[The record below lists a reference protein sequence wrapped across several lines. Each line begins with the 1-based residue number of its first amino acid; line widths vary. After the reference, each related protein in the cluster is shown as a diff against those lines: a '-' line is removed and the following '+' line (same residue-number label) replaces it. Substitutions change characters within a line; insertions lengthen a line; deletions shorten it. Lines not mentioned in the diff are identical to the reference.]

1 MPDVPLVT
9 TAMALSIAKSPLDLS
24 HTIRKDAT
32 IDGWLCW
39 SNGERMQRIFLK
51 ILAGGLLLNFAA
63 YAQQSLGD
71 IARENRDKQAAEQ
84 ASGVQPRV
92 ITNKDLPQGSDLPSV
107 DPSTLP
113 PAKSPMASN
122 GMDQYRSPEQ
132 RMAEQRMGE
141 QWRGR
146 IEAQQ
151 SRIDNLQARIDRLNA
166 AIRATGG
173 TVQYDQPHSRYEAMA
188 QERVAEMQRQLDEQR
203 FRLEQMQEAARRA
216 GMHTSVYDP

>member
-1 MPDVPLVT
+1 M
-9 TAMALSIAKSPLDLS
+9 
-24 HTIRKDAT
+24 
-32 IDGWLCW
+32 DG
-39 SNGERMQRIFLK
+39 SAGMMGERMQRIFLK
-51 ILAGGLLLNFAA
+51 ILATGLLLNFAA
-63 YAQQSLGD
+63 YAQSLGD
-71 IARENRDKQAAEQ
+71 IARENREKQASQQ
-84 ASGVQPRV
+84 ASGEQPRV
-92 ITNKDLPQGSDLPSV
+92 ITNKDLPHGSDLPSV

-113 PAKSPMASN
+113 PPRSPMASN
-122 GMDQYRSPEQ
+122 RMDQYRSPDQ

-173 TVQYDQPHSRYEAMA
+173 TVQYDQPHSRYEALA
-188 QERVAEMQRQLDEQR
+188 QERVAEMQRQLDEQKL
-203 FRLEQMQEAARRA
+203 RLEQMQDAARRA